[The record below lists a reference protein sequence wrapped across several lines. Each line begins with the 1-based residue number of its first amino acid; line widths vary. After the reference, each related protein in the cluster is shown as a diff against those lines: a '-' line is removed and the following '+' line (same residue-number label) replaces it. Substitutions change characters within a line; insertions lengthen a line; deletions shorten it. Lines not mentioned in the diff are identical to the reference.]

1 MSRHDLSDLRELM
14 RRLRDPD
21 TGCPWDLAQDWKS
34 LVRHTI
40 EETYELADAV
50 ERDAATEVRDEL
62 GDHLFQ
68 AVFYAQIAAERGL
81 FDLDDVSDAIVRKLL
96 RRHPHVFPDGTL
108 ASMRDPGPLTDTDR
122 IRERWEGIKQEDR
135 LARSQKSAMDDVPI
149 AMPALARAEKLQRRA
164 AREGFDW
171 TGWQGVMDKLAE
183 ESAELL
189 EAASLGDAAACA
201 DELGDILFTC
211 VNLAR
216 HLGVDAEGSLRGAS
230 AKFERRYRVLESLV
244 AARGVTLSGQSEDT
258 LDSLWREA
266 KVLATGAG
274 GELVQGGAGM

>member
-1 MSRHDLSDLRELM
+1 MPRYDIADLRELM
-14 RRLRDPD
+14 RRLRDPE

-50 ERDAATEVRDEL
+50 ERDAINEVREEL

-68 AVFYAQIAAERGL
+68 AVFYAQVASDRGL
-81 FDLDDVSDAIVRKLL
+81 FGFDDVTDAIVRKLL

-108 ASMRDPGPLTDTDR
+108 ASVRAPGTLPDTAGVK
-122 IRERWEGIKQEDR
+122 ERWEGIKQEDR
-135 LARSQKSAMDDVPI
+135 HARAQKSAMDDVPI

-171 TGWQGVMDKLAE
+171 TGWEGVMDKLSE
-183 ESAELL
+183 ETAELM
-189 EAASLGDAAACA
+189 EAIRAGDARARA

-216 HLGVDAEGSLRGAS
+216 HLGVDAEGALRAAS
-230 AKFERRYRVLESLV
+230 AKFELRFRSMEAIAAENGSVL
-244 AARGVTLSGQSEDT
+244 AGQGPEALNT
-258 LDSLWREA
+258 LWREA
-266 KVLATGAG
+266 KSRSGTESGQ
-274 GELVQGGAGM
+274 LV

>member
-1 MSRHDLSDLRELM
+1 MPRHDIADLRELM

-21 TGCPWDLAQDWKS
+21 TGCPWDLEQDWKS

-50 ERDAATEVRDEL
+50 ERDAPDEVRGEL

-81 FDLDDVSDAIVRKLL
+81 FDFDDVTDAIVRKLL
-96 RRHPHVFPDGTL
+96 RRHPHVFPEGTL
-108 ASMRDPGPLTDTDR
+108 ASRRAPGPIPDTAD

-135 LARSQKSAMDDVPI
+135 HARAQKSAMDDVPI
-149 AMPALARAEKLQRRA
+149 ALPALARAEKLQRRA

-171 TGWQGVMDKLAE
+171 ANWEGVMDKLAE
-183 ESAELL
+183 ESNELL
-189 EAASLGDAAACA
+189 EAARAGDARACE

-216 HLGVDAEGSLRGAS
+216 HLGVDAEGALRAAS
-230 AKFERRYRVLESLV
+230 AKFERRYRTMESLV
-244 AARGVTLSGQSEDT
+244 ASRGDSLSGQSADV
-258 LDSLWREA
+258 LDGFWQEA
-266 KVLATGAG
+266 KALSAGEGA
-274 GELVQGGAGM
+274 

>member
-1 MSRHDLSDLRELM
+1 MPRHDIADLRELM

-50 ERDAATEVRDEL
+50 ERDAVTEVRDEL

-68 AVFYAQIAAERGL
+68 AVFYAQVAADRAL
-81 FDLDDVSDAIVRKLL
+81 FDFDDVTDAIVRKLL

-108 ASMRDPGPLTDTDR
+108 ASARAPGPVPDTSVVK
-122 IRERWEGIKQEDR
+122 ERWEGIKQEDR
-135 LARSQKSAMDDVPI
+135 HARAQQSAMDDVPL
-149 AMPALARAEKLQRRA
+149 ALPALARAEKLQRRA

-171 TGWQGVMDKLAE
+171 TSWEGVVDKLSE
-183 ESAELL
+183 ETAELL
-189 EAASLGDAAACA
+189 DAIHSADTSACE

-216 HLGVDAEGSLRGAS
+216 HLGVDAEGALRRAS
-230 AKFERRYRVLESLV
+230 VKFERRYRHMEAI
-244 AARGVTLSGQSEDT
+244 AAERDATIAGYAPQA
-258 LDSLWREA
+258 LDALWREA
-266 KVLATGAG
+266 KTR
-274 GELVQGGAGM
+274 